1 MMYNVQFREEGEQW
15 RDVGSAS
22 RPDIAVKIARSAQR
36 AYAGCE
42 VRIFDEDGVIMEQA
56 KEATV

>member
-1 MMYNVQFREEGEQW
+1 MMYNIQFRENGEQW

-22 RPDIAVKIARSAQR
+22 RPDIAVKIAKATRR

-42 VRIFDEDGVIMEQA
+42 VRIFDEDGVIMEQP
-56 KEATV
+56 KEATA